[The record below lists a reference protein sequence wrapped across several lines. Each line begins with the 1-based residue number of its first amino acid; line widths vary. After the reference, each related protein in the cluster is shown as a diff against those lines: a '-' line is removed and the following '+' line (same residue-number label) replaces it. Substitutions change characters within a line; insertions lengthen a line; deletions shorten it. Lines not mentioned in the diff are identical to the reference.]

1 MISAEVLERML
12 GYRFSRPQLLRQ
24 ALTHRSHG
32 SPHNER
38 LEFLGDSVL
47 NCVVATL
54 LFERFEDL
62 REGDLSRQRANL
74 VKQDTLAELAQSLKL
89 GDLLRLGEGELKSGG
104 FRRPSILADGLEAV
118 IGAVYLDGGF
128 PVARRMIDQLY
139 QPLLARVD
147 PKASP
152 KDAKT
157 ELQEILQARKLPLP
171 QYALV
176 STSGEAHAQEFEVTC
191 SIPALDVRVAGTGSS
206 RRNAE
211 QAAARNA
218 IVTVGSK

>member
-1 MISAEVLERML
+1 MSAEALERRL
-12 GYRFSRPQLLRQ
+12 GHRFARPELLGQ

-47 NCVVATL
+47 NCIVATL
-54 LFERFEDL
+54 LFERFAHL
-62 REGDLSRQRANL
+62 REGDLSRQRASL
-74 VKQDTLAELAQSLKL
+74 VKQDTLADLAQSLRL

-128 PVARRMIDQLY
+128 ADARRVVESLY
-139 QPLLARVD
+139 QPLLAQLD
-147 PKASP
+147 PRASA

-157 ELQEILQARKLPLP
+157 ELQERLQARKLPLP
-171 QYALV
+171 QYVLV
-176 STSGEAHAQEFEVTC
+176 STRGEAHAQEFEVEC
-191 SIPALDVRVAGTGSS
+191 AIPSLDIRASGSGSS

-218 IVTVGSK
+218 IEAMSKT